1 MALAVMLLFGSSY
14 PVGKIGVN
22 NISALVFVTL
32 RVGIMALALLPF
44 LQIKTFNKE
53 NYKYI
58 LFFTVAMG
66 LIVYPMIYLSLQY
79 SISTSG
85 IIILMQCSIPIG
97 VLMSAF
103 FLKENVSYKRWLI
116 IGFVI
121 FGVII
126 VGFDPLILQEPL
138 GILFAVIGGFGY
150 ALASLFSKYLQREN
164 PLNVNAWMAIITFPC
179 LALLTLILE
188 PDAIDQVLE
197 MNQTSIITVLYSGLI
212 LSCVAQVG
220 MFWLYKYY
228 DVQTVLPLYSLFP
241 IFGILLTV
249 LMLDEYLTDYII
261 IGTVIVISGNY
272 ILQKIK

>member
-58 LFFTVAMG
+58 LFFTIAMG

-79 SISTSG
+79 SVSTSG
-85 IIILMQCSIPIG
+85 IIILMQCSIPTG
-97 VLMSAF
+97 VLMSVF
-103 FLKENVSYKRWLI
+103 FLKENVSYKRWLV

-188 PDAIDQVLE
+188 PDAIDQVLG
-197 MNQTSIITVLYSGLI
+197 MNQTSIVTILYSGLI

-228 DVQTVLPLYSLFP
+228 NVQTVLPLYSLFP
-241 IFGILLTV
+241 IFGILLTI

-261 IGTVIVISGNY
+261 VGTVIVISGNY

>member
-44 LQIKTFNKE
+44 LQIKTFNKV

-58 LFFTVAMG
+58 LSFTVAMG

-85 IIILMQCSIPIG
+85 IIILMQCSIPTG
-97 VLMSAF
+97 VMMSAF
-103 FLKENVSYKRWLI
+103 FLKENVSYKRWLV

-126 VGFDPLILQEPL
+126 VGFDPLILREPL

-188 PDAIDQVLE
+188 PDAIDQVLG
-197 MNQTSIITVLYSGLI
+197 MNQISIVTVLYSGLV

-241 IFGILLTV
+241 IFGILLTI

-272 ILQKIK
+272 ILQKIR

>member
-188 PDAIDQVLE
+188 PDAIDQVLG
-197 MNQTSIITVLYSGLI
+197 MNQISIVTVLYSGLV

>member
-85 IIILMQCSIPIG
+85 IIILMQCSIPTG

-103 FLKENVSYKRWLI
+103 FLKENVSHKRWLV

-138 GILFAVIGGFGY
+138 GILFAIVGGFGY
-150 ALASLFSKYLQREN
+150 ALASLFSKYLQRES

-188 PDAIDQVLE
+188 PNAIDQVLG
-197 MNQTSIITVLYSGLI
+197 MNQTSIVTTLYSGLI

-272 ILQKIK
+272 ILQKIR

>member
-1 MALAVMLLFGSSY
+1 MALVVMLLFGSSY

-44 LQIKTFNKE
+44 LKIKTFNKG
-53 NYKYI
+53 NYKLI
-58 LFFTVAMG
+58 LFFTFAMG

-85 IIILMQCSIPIG
+85 IIILMQCSIPTG

-103 FLKENVSYKRWLI
+103 FLKENVSYKRWLV

-150 ALASLFSKYLQREN
+150 ALASLFSKYLQKEN
-164 PLNVNAWMAIITFPC
+164 PLSVNAWMAIITFPC
-179 LALLTLILE
+179 LALLTLIIE

-197 MNQTSIITVLYSGLI
+197 MNQASIITTVYSGLI
-212 LSCVAQVG
+212 LSCVAQIG

>member
-44 LQIKTFNKE
+44 LQIKTFNRE

-58 LFFTVAMG
+58 LLFTFAMG

-85 IIILMQCSIPIG
+85 IIILMQCSIPTG
-97 VLMSAF
+97 VLMSAL
-103 FLKENVSYKRWLI
+103 FLKENVSYKRWLV

-121 FGVII
+121 LGVII

-150 ALASLFSKYLQREN
+150 ALASLFSKYLQKEN
-164 PLNVNAWMAIITFPC
+164 PLNINAWMAIMTFPC
-179 LALLTLILE
+179 LTLLTLILE
-188 PDAIDQVLE
+188 PDAIDQVLG
-197 MNQTSIITVLYSGLI
+197 MNETSIVTALYSGLI
-212 LSCVAQVG
+212 LSCIAQVG

-272 ILQKIK
+272 VLQKIK

>member
-44 LQIKTFNKE
+44 LQIKTFNRE

-58 LFFTVAMG
+58 LLFTFAMG

-85 IIILMQCSIPIG
+85 IIILMQCSIPTG
-97 VLMSAF
+97 VLMSAL
-103 FLKENVSYKRWLI
+103 FLKENVSYKRWLV

-121 FGVII
+121 LGVII

-138 GILFAVIGGFGY
+138 GMLFAVIGGFGY
-150 ALASLFSKYLQREN
+150 ALASLFSKYLQKEN
-164 PLNVNAWMAIITFPC
+164 PLNVNAWMAIITFPS

-188 PDAIDQVLE
+188 PDAIDQVLG
-197 MNQTSIITVLYSGLI
+197 MNQTSIVTTLYSGLI

-272 ILQKIK
+272 VLQKIK

>member
-22 NISALVFVTL
+22 NISALIFVTL

>member
-53 NYKYI
+53 NYKLI

-103 FLKENVSYKRWLI
+103 FLKENVSYKRWLV

-188 PDAIDQVLE
+188 PDAIDQVLG
-197 MNQTSIITVLYSGLI
+197 MNQISIVTVLYSGLV

-241 IFGILLTV
+241 IFGILLTI

-261 IGTVIVISGNY
+261 VGTVIVISGNY

>member
-1 MALAVMLLFGSSY
+1 MALAVMVLFGSSY

-85 IIILMQCSIPIG
+85 IIILMQCSIPTG
-97 VLMSAF
+97 LLMSAF
-103 FLKENVSYKRWLI
+103 FLKENVSYKRWLV

-121 FGVII
+121 IRVII
-126 VGFDPLILQEPL
+126 VGFDPLILREPL
-138 GILFAVIGGFGY
+138 GILFAIIVVIGY

-188 PDAIDQVLE
+188 PDAIDQVLGI
-197 MNQTSIITVLYSGLI
+197 NQISTVTVLYSGLV

-272 ILQKIK
+272 ILQKLT

>member
-103 FLKENVSYKRWLI
+103 FLKENVSYKRWLVI
-116 IGFVI
+116 SFVI

-188 PDAIDQVLE
+188 PDAIDQVLG
-197 MNQTSIITVLYSGLI
+197 MNQISIVTVLYSGLV

-272 ILQKIK
+272 ILQKIR

>member
-1 MALAVMLLFGSSY
+1 MALAVMFLFGSSY

-103 FLKENVSYKRWLI
+103 FLKENVSYKRWLVI
-116 IGFVI
+116 SFVI

-164 PLNVNAWMAIITFPC
+164 PLNINAWMAIITFPC

-188 PDAIDQVLE
+188 PDAIDQVLG

-212 LSCVAQVG
+212 LSCVAQIG

>member
-58 LFFTVAMG
+58 LTFTVAMG

-85 IIILMQCSIPIG
+85 IIILMQCSIPTG

-103 FLKENVSYKRWLI
+103 FLKENVSYKRWLV

-138 GILFAVIGGFGY
+138 GILFAIVGGFGY
-150 ALASLFSKYLQREN
+150 ALASLFSKYLQRES

-188 PDAIDQVLE
+188 PDAIDQVLG

-212 LSCVAQVG
+212 LSCVAQIG

-272 ILQKIK
+272 ILQKIR

>member
-1 MALAVMLLFGSSY
+1 
-14 PVGKIGVN
+14 
-22 NISALVFVTL
+22 
-32 RVGIMALALLPF
+32 
-44 LQIKTFNKE
+44 
-53 NYKYI
+53 
-58 LFFTVAMG
+58 
-66 LIVYPMIYLSLQY
+66 
-79 SISTSG
+79 
-85 IIILMQCSIPIG
+85 
-97 VLMSAF
+97 
-103 FLKENVSYKRWLI
+103 
-116 IGFVI
+116 VI

-150 ALASLFSKYLQREN
+150 ALASLFSKYLQKEN
-164 PLNVNAWMAIITFPC
+164 PLSVNAWMAIITFPC
-179 LALLTLILE
+179 LTLLTLIIE
-188 PDAIDQVLE
+188 PDAIDQVLG
-197 MNQTSIITVLYSGLI
+197 MNQASIITTVYSGLI
-212 LSCVAQVG
+212 LSCVAQIG